1 MGRRH
6 LIWRILGGV
15 ALVVVLGLGFLGYS
29 RPDLQL
35 NWETLAAM
43 CGF

>member
-1 MGRRH
+1 MRRRT
-6 LIWRILGGV
+6 LWRIV
-15 ALVVVLGLGFLGYS
+15 AGTALAVVLAIGFIGYTQ
-29 RPDLQL
+29 PDLQL

>member
-1 MGRRH
+1 MPTRRT
-6 LIWRILGGV
+6 LWCTLAGI
-15 ALVVVLGLGFLGYS
+15 ALAAVLALGFLGYTMPEL
-29 RPDLQL
+29 RL

>member
-1 MGRRH
+1 MRRRTAWRVMGG
-6 LIWRILGGV
+6 I
-15 ALVVVLGLGFLGYS
+15 ALAVVLTVGFLGYTQ
-29 RPDLQL
+29 PDLRL

>member
-1 MGRRH
+1 MPRRT
-6 LIWRILGGV
+6 IWRILGGV
-15 ALVVVLGLGFLGYS
+15 ALAAVLALGFLGYTMPEL
-29 RPDLQL
+29 RV

>member
-1 MGRRH
+1 MRRRSF
-6 LIWRILGGV
+6 WRALGGI
-15 ALVVVLGLGFLGYS
+15 ALVAVLALGFLGYM

>member
-1 MGRRH
+1 MGRRT
-6 LIWRILGGV
+6 LWRILGGA
-15 ALVVVLGLGFLGYS
+15 ALAGVLALGFLGYTMPEL
-29 RPDLQL
+29 RL

>member
-1 MGRRH
+1 MARKT
-6 LIWRILGGV
+6 WRILGGI
-15 ALVVVLGLGFLGYS
+15 ALVAVLALGFLGYTMPGL
-29 RPDLQL
+29 RL

>member
-1 MGRRH
+1 MKRSRF
-6 LIWRILGGV
+6 WRVLGGFLLV
-15 ALVVVLGLGFLGYS
+15 AVLALGFLGYS
-29 RPDLQL
+29 QPELQL

>member
-1 MGRRH
+1 MTRRRTV
-6 LIWRILGGV
+6 WRVLGGI
-15 ALVVVLGLGFLGYS
+15 ALVAVLALGFLGYTQ
-29 RPDLQL
+29 PDLQL

>member
-1 MGRRH
+1 MKSARF
-6 LIWRILGGV
+6 WRILG
-15 ALVVVLGLGFLGYS
+15 ALALAAVLGLGFLGYLQ
-29 RPDLQL
+29 PDLQL